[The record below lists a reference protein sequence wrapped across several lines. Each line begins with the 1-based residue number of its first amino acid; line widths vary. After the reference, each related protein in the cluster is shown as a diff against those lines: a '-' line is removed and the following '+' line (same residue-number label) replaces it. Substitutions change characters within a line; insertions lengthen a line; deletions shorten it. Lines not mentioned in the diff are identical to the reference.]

1 MADAD
6 PGWEASDIFAVI
18 RRLVDDSAAMSGREK
33 IMAHALIDA
42 HGSQHVANTQ
52 FFHDQLA
59 IHGQRIGLHPGSPE
73 LKAALREQQAARET
87 PPG

>member
-6 PGWEASDIFAVI
+6 PGWEASDIFGVI
-18 RRLVDDSAAMSGREK
+18 RRLVDDSAMSMREK

-73 LKAALREQQAARET
+73 LKAALREQRAA